1 MARVDP
7 ARTGW
12 EWFDRD
18 VARLASQQHGVFT
31 RAQVKALGA
40 SRGMIGHRLDAS
52 RWERCSR
59 DVLRLAGV
67 PTSWK
72 RSLLAACLAWG
83 ALAVASH
90 RAAAALWRLAGFE
103 PGVIELTV
111 PHRWDRAV
119 PGIVHRNALERRDAT
134 VVDAI
139 PVTTPARTLIDLAAV
154 APMPSVE
161 EALDD
166 ALRRRLVTIPRLRLR
181 LRGDQRGRSGV
192 GVMRALLE
200 QRAPSAPPPESVFE
214 TRLLRALRRA
224 RLPDP
229 VLQHRVRRGRRTVAV
244 VDFAYPDVK
253 LAIEADGF
261 RWHSGRADWE
271 RDRTRRNV
279 LTLLGWRI
287 IHVTWPDLARPDH
300 VIAAIRAALD
310 APR

>member
-1 MARVDP
+1 M
-7 ARTGW
+7 
-12 EWFDRD
+12 
-18 VARLASQQHGVFT
+18 FT

-40 SRGMIGHRLDAS
+40 TRGMIDHRLRAG

-67 PTSWK
+67 PPSWK
-72 RSLLAACLAWG
+72 QSLLAACLAWG

-90 RAAAALWRLAGFE
+90 RAAATLWRLAGLE
-103 PGVIELTV
+103 PGIIELTV

-119 PGIVHRNALERRDAT
+119 PGIVHRNVLERRDAT

-154 APMPSVE
+154 ASMHAVE

-166 ALRRRLVTIPRLRLR
+166 ALHRRLVTIPRLRLR
-181 LRGDQRGRSGV
+181 LRGDQRGRSGA

-214 TRLLRALRRA
+214 TRLLRVLRRA

-229 VLQHRVRRGRRTVAV
+229 VPQYRVRSGGRTVAV

-253 LAIEADGF
+253 LAIEADSF
-261 RWHSGRADWE
+261 RWHSDRADWE
-271 RDRTRRNV
+271 RDRARRNA

-287 IHVTWPDLARPDH
+287 IHVTWPDLARSERL
-300 VIAAIRAALD
+300 IASIRAALD